1 MDTTQPHQNAGG
13 SGVATPAAS
22 GHHHQ
27 RTASISALPTRQPSS
42 TGPSS
47 PQSSSQIQIKKQT
60 NFPQHFIVR
69 PGVTKQTANG
79 TVTTPGPIVPLIAVD
94 QLPEWL
100 DLFGVPRELSLE
112 QTVGL
117 SNLGTVVRSP
127 EFYDVYMH
135 TDIDIAPVVTNGPNS
150 ENYRRVDHR
159 REDRSNALLISSDVD
174 TSGPHSSSSSELSMP
189 TSPLISR
196 VDPAV
201 KGLASSRHAYINETD
216 KKAGGSNNGGNNGS
230 TTKKHPNTSSQQA
243 TPMSQGHY
251 QRVPSPTAAGST
263 PPTNNPNPP
272 YPLIH
277 PSFPHPQLHPP
288 PYPSPHHQAAY
299 PIPPPPLPASIHP
312 ADRMLYSWTPPSQHK
327 SKSNSTS
334 TSSRQKT
341 PTASNPSTSNPN
353 PNNGASTNTS
363 SSTTNS
369 MYCKH
374 WCHRGTC
381 RWGAQCRYAHAM
393 PGTAEGLREVGLSH
407 HPAWY
412 TTAYNMM
419 YGTPGFGAWYA
430 PPHPPPHPHLPHLL
444 QSGKHYG
451 GGGGGRK
458 AQKDKEKEK
467 ERKEAAAVAAAAVEK
482 GKEREREKGKMVE
495 GRGQGQGQAVVAGA
509 GIGSEG
515 DGSRGGAA
523 PESGKRVEES
533 LNQPKKD
540 GVKENIAAVGG
551 QEQRKPEQPEQP
563 EEVPKLVEI

>member
-13 SGVATPAAS
+13 SGVATAAVS
-22 GHHHQ
+22 RHHHQ

-42 TGPSS
+42 AGPSS
-47 PQSSSQIQIKKQT
+47 PQSPNQNQIKKQT

-69 PGVTKQTANG
+69 PSVTKHTANS
-79 TVTTPGPIVPLIAVD
+79 TVTIPGPIVPLIAVD

-127 EFYDVYMH
+127 EFYEVYMH
-135 TDIDIAPVVTNGPNS
+135 TDLDIAPVVTNGPNN
-150 ENYRRVDHR
+150 ENYRRVDHH

-201 KGLASSRHAYINETD
+201 KGLTSSRHAYINDAD
-216 KKAGGSNNGGNNGS
+216 KNAGGSNNGGNNGS

-243 TPMSQGHY
+243 TPMNQGHY

-263 PPTNNPNPP
+263 PPTSNPL

-288 PYPSPHHQAAY
+288 PYSSPHHHAAY
-299 PIPPPPLPASIHP
+299 PMPSLPPPASVHP

-327 SKSNSTS
+327 SKSNSAS

-341 PTASNPSTSNPN
+341 PNS
-353 PNNGASTNTS
+353 NNGNNS
-363 SSTTNS
+363 SAGGSTNS

-419 YGTPGFGAWYA
+419 YGTPGFGGWYA
-430 PPHPPPHPHLPHLL
+430 PPHPPPHLPHLL

-458 AQKDKEKEK
+458 AQKDKEKE
-467 ERKEAAAVAAAAVEK
+467 RKEAAAAAAVAAEK
-482 GKEREREKGKMVE
+482 GKEREREREKGKMVE
-495 GRGQGQGQAVVAGA
+495 GRGQGVVAGTGT
-509 GIGSEG
+509 GIVGEG

-523 PESGKRVEES
+523 PESGKRVEAS
-533 LNQPKKD
+533 QNQPKKD

>member
-13 SGVATPAAS
+13 SGVATAAVS
-22 GHHHQ
+22 SHHHQ
-27 RTASISALPTRQPSS
+27 RTASISALPTRKPSS
-42 TGPSS
+42 AGPSS
-47 PQSSSQIQIKKQT
+47 PQSPNQNQIKKQT

-69 PGVTKQTANG
+69 PSVTKHTANS
-79 TVTTPGPIVPLIAVD
+79 TVTIPGPIVPLIAVD

-117 SNLGTVVRSP
+117 SNLGTVIRSP
-127 EFYDVYMH
+127 EFYEVYMH
-135 TDIDIAPVVTNGPNS
+135 TDLDISPVVTNGPNN
-150 ENYRRVDHR
+150 ENYRRVDHHH
-159 REDRSNALLISSDVD
+159 EDRSNPLLISSDVD

-196 VDPAV
+196 MDPAT

-216 KKAGGSNNGGNNGS
+216 KKAGGSNNGGSNAS
-230 TTKKHPNTSSQQA
+230 TKKHTNAPSQQA

-251 QRVPSPTAAGST
+251 QRVPSPTVAGST
-263 PPTNNPNPP
+263 PPTNQPP

-288 PYPSPHHQAAY
+288 PYPSPHHHAAY
-299 PIPPPPLPASIHP
+299 PIPPPPLPASVHP

-341 PTASNPSTSNPN
+341 PSASNPN
-353 PNNGASTNTS
+353 PNNGNGTNTS
-363 SSTTNS
+363 NSTTNS

-381 RWGAQCRYAHAM
+381 RWGAQCRYAHLM

-451 GGGGGRK
+451 GGGGRK
-458 AQKDKEKEK
+458 AQKDKEREK

-482 GKEREREKGKMVE
+482 GKEREREREKGKMVE
-495 GRGQGQGQAVVAGA
+495 GRGQGVVAGAGA

-515 DGSRGGAA
+515 DASRGGAA
-523 PESGKRVEES
+523 PESGKRVEAS
-533 LNQPKKD
+533 QNQPKKD